1 MKLFCSPVISN
12 YLKVVSL
19 FSLFLFTGLNTA
31 KASHG
36 MGADLSFSC
45 IGGNQYELSLQL
57 YRDCSGISAPTSV
70 TINIASASCGQ
81 NISATLSTVVSS
93 EASPLCPAQL
103 GNSTCNGGT
112 LQGVEV
118 YTYTGTVTLPAQ
130 CNDWILSYR
139 LGNRNGS
146 ITNITAPG
154 SAWMYVETQLN
165 NLDVTCNNSP
175 QFTTPPVP
183 YICNGVPFSYNHG
196 VVDAEGDSLAFS
208 LITPLDNAASPVNF
222 VAPFTGTQPMST
234 TGAFGFDPLTGQMT
248 FTPNGIQNGV
258 IAVEVREYR
267 NGVLIS
273 RSIRDMQIVVINC
286 TNNVLTV
293 NPISGLTGAS
303 QNGNI
308 LSTCEGNT
316 VQFTISATDPDLGDL
331 LTITETVTA
340 NLPGATVVLNQNS
353 NPASLDVTWPVP
365 AGALSS
371 YSFTSTFTD
380 NACPIPG
387 FQIVGYTITL
397 PTVSLPYS
405 DTLKCPDETVSIQLQ
420 ANGGAPGTYVW
431 SPPAGLSCTNCQNPT
446 ATTSTATSYNV
457 VFTDNATG
465 CTATNTINVTEH
477 DIQMQV
483 NPVSAAYCAGDP
495 PAQLNAQLL
504 VNGNPVVGGA
514 TGCFN
519 ENINLQAP
527 ALTSNTTYTFSSVPS
542 GASGGGTLTI
552 CGFGDLDLTS
562 EFWTIQDETGAS
574 LGDVFV
580 TGGTQC
586 GAAGNCATITLTDA
600 QLNTWNADGNISFT
614 AIASGSYN
622 FGLCADSLSLTL
634 DYCGSGGGFAGGP
647 ITDVLSLAGGGG
659 SGGCYDQWVSAVNG
673 GSGLASSNNFN
684 FAGTP
689 TGATGGGTLTV
700 FAYGDLDGIG
710 ANEEM
715 WTINDETG
723 VVLGSIGA
731 TGDFSDQCGPVLT
744 ITIPL
749 TDAQINAWAANGSID
764 FTGFDAAGNINTTL
778 CGSDSLHLN
787 LSYCTTAGSA
797 GDCSGTTLNYNHVM
811 VFDEQAAPNATT
823 DVTLTFCVEGDYG
836 SGGLEQIEIF
846 GEGGVSLGAYDE
858 TTAGATYSDCGSP
871 GICNTVTITAA
882 QWNSWNA
889 DGQVVITGIPDADV
903 NFSCSGDYSCLTSAQ
918 VDYIAAPAG
927 GGLYTWSPALG
938 LSQTDIADPTA
949 SPLVNT
955 TYIVSAS
962 DGLCNVTATVDVGC
976 ILLETNCEDFKVSW
990 NENERVMDLNWTL
1003 STEENSAGFAIE
1015 RATNQGGFEEIAWI
1029 PSNGNTQNLRHY
1041 VWQDQA
1047 GLLAGETYYYRIRQL
1062 DLDGQERF
1070 LCELQQA
1077 FRPGENISDVSVRP
1091 NPTKTSIELLLDS
1104 EQNTSVDLMIV
1115 DMLGRRLLHQQN
1127 VNIHNG
1133 PNIIPVDMQ
1142 ALASG
1147 TYYIRLGNQEI
1158 GYIKTIKVVK
1168 ID

>member
-1 MKLFCSPVISN
+1 MKHIYSPLNNRFLYAAVLILS
-12 YLKVVSL
+12 SL
-19 FSLFLFTGLNTA
+19 FFSTNLA
-31 KASHG
+31 YASHG

-70 TINIASASCGQ
+70 TITIASASCGQ

-93 EASPLCPAQL
+93 EASPLCPSQL
-103 GNSTCNGGT
+103 SQSSCNGGT

-139 LGNRNGS
+139 LGNRNAS

-208 LITPLDNAASPVNF
+208 LIAPLDNAGVPVNF
-222 VAPFTGTQPMST
+222 VAPFTAIQPMST

-248 FTPNGIQNGV
+248 FTPNGVQNGV

-293 NPISGLTGAS
+293 NPIAGLSGAS
-303 QNGNI
+303 QNGNV
-308 LSTCEGNT
+308 LATCEGNT
-316 VQFTISATDPDLGDL
+316 VQFTISATDPDAADL
-331 LTITETVTA
+331 LTITETVTS

-353 NPASLDVTWPVP
+353 NPASMNVTWPVP
-365 AGALSS
+365 VGALSS

-405 DTLKCPDETVSIQLQ
+405 DTLKCPGETVSVQLQ
-420 ANGGAPGTYVW
+420 ASGGAPGTYVW
-431 SPPAGLSCTNCQNPT
+431 SPATGLSCTNCQSPT
-446 ATTSTATSYNV
+446 ATTSSPMNYSV

-465 CTATNTINVTEH
+465 CTATNTININEH

-483 NPVSAAYCAGDP
+483 NPTSATYCAGDP

-504 VNGNPVVGGA
+504 VNGNPVSGA
-514 TGCFN
+514 PTGCYN
-519 ENINLQAP
+519 DNINLQAP
-527 ALTSNTTYTFSSVPS
+527 ALTANTTYTFNGVPA
-542 GASGGGTLTI
+542 GASGGGTLTVCGLGDLDLTSEFWTINDENGNPIGNLADVAGGTQCTAPVCTTFTLTDAQLNNWNADGVISFTAVSSASYNFGLCTDTLSLTLDYCGSGGGFAGGPVTEVLNLGGGGPGGCYNNHINQMQPALTANTTYNFTGVPPSASGGGTLEI
-552 CGFGDLDLTS
+552 CGLGDLDLTS

-586 GAAGNCATITLTDA
+586 GATANCATIILTDA
-600 QLNTWNADGNISFT
+600 QLNSWNVDGTISFT

-622 FGLCADSLSLTL
+622 FGLCADSLSMTL
-634 DYCGSGGGFAGGP
+634 NYCGASG
-647 ITDVLSLAGGGG
+647 
-659 SGGCYDQWVSAVNG
+659 N
-673 GSGLASSNNFN
+673 
-684 FAGTP
+684 
-689 TGATGGGTLTV
+689 
-700 FAYGDLDGIG
+700 
-710 ANEEM
+710 
-715 WTINDETG
+715 
-723 VVLGSIGA
+723 
-731 TGDFSDQCGPVLT
+731 
-744 ITIPL
+744 
-749 TDAQINAWAANGSID
+749 
-764 FTGFDAAGNINTTL
+764 
-778 CGSDSLHLN
+778 
-787 LSYCTTAGSA
+787 A
-797 GDCSGTTLNYNHVM
+797 GDCSGTTLGYNHVM
-811 VFDEQAAPNATT
+811 VFDDQGAPDATT

-846 GEGGVSLGAYDE
+846 GEGGVSLGLYDE
-858 TTAGATYSDCGSP
+858 VTAGATYSDCGSP
-871 GICNTVTITAA
+871 GICNTVTITSA
-882 QWNSWNA
+882 QWNAWND

-918 VDYIAAPAG
+918 VDYVAAPAG
-927 GGLYTWSPALG
+927 GGLYTWSPAAG
-938 LSQTDIADPTA
+938 LSQTDIANPTA

-955 TYIVSAS
+955 TYIVSAT
-962 DGLCNVTATVDVGC
+962 DGLCNVSATVDVGC
-976 ILLETNCEDFKVSW
+976 ILLETNCEDFNVAW
-990 NENERVMDLNWTL
+990 NENKQTADLHWVL
-1003 STEENSAGFAIE
+1003 SAETDIAGYSIE
-1015 RATNQGGFEEIAWI
+1015 RAGANGVFEEIAWI
-1029 PSNGNTQNLRHY
+1029 PVHGNTQDMRHY
-1041 VWQDQA
+1041 NYQDQQ
-1047 GLLAGETYYYRIRQL
+1047 GLEAGEMYYYRIRQL
-1062 DLDGQERF
+1062 DLDGQESF
-1070 LCELQQA
+1070 LCEVQQILK
-1077 FRPGENISDVSVRP
+1077 PGNGISDLSIRP
-1091 NPTKTSIELLLDS
+1091 NPTKLSVEILLESD
-1104 EQNTSVDLMIV
+1104 QNTMVDLVVI
-1115 DMLGRRLLHQQN
+1115 DLLGRIVLEKHNL
-1127 VNIHNG
+1127 NIHAGVNVL
-1133 PNIIPVDMQ
+1133 PVDMQ
-1142 ALASG
+1142 NLTAG
-1147 TYYIRLGNQEI
+1147 TYYFRLSNVDQ
-1158 GYIKTIKVVK
+1158 GYSKVMKVVK
-1168 ID
+1168 VD